1 MRLFALRRADALAL
15 ALLAAVVLA
24 IHWRWFLPGVIT
36 DQDWRVYSAAQLHA
50 LFPSP
55 SVFDLT
61 MNLGADNRDSINFYP
76 MISLMALIARL
87 GASPGLAVRLV
98 VMFPTIVLLGAGG
111 YIFARTYVTSV
122 LASWLAG
129 AFYACNAYVDVI
141 IGRGQMTVA
150 ESAAWSAIALAA
162 CVRAVRP
169 GGRARDAA
177 LAALCLGLAFVCD
190 VRIALLACTAAIPL
204 CAIELRRDSLAG
216 QLARGA
222 AIGGALALLL
232 LYTLIPTLASHLQFS
247 PPSDFGDAGWLSR
260 LSFTSLAQA
269 LTFDHPLWY
278 DNAVH
283 TWRWKFAIFLVP
295 VVVGFWVMLRDPE
308 QRPRAGVMLALVA
321 AGAVFVAG
329 TLTWFGP
336 VYVWLFMHTWYVHL
350 FRDPSKFTV
359 LMLPGYALAF
369 GTGAAAIVAWMPRRW
384 MQAVAVAAFIVL
396 ALWPSRPIFTGAQT
410 QLYWPKQPAADE
422 TLLAQT
428 LSADP
433 IPSRV
438 LWTPIPDRFIP
449 PDDRHPAI
457 DALWFAQIAVDGVS
471 SLSDSQRLARALRSL
486 GIGYVVVLRNE
497 SASLAYP
504 PTYVAYRTIRTYA
517 ALGAFGV
524 PLFDGPALSVFKVG
538 GVMRFSADPALAGL
552 RVNALQIPSVRDGVS
567 AGPVLRA
574 PVRMTARG
582 AVSGAWLVPVPS
594 GVRGARDP
602 ALVAARPPRD
612 TLFASKG
619 ALRLDGLVPER
630 EGAVVVDPYGALLD
644 VPDWTGYV
652 DVGIRVR
659 RVGAAR
665 PYLLLRTQDRAF
677 GYEIRGVSRP
687 GDYHVMLPAE
697 DVPRTVRV
705 RASPPA
711 DISIESSAFVP
722 ASYHGLIDPAALA
735 RARPTRTISI
745 LIPLAAAVAADGAHD
760 TFTTLPLQTVRQFP
774 AMLAGSGRV
783 SGTLAGPMSA
793 SPLWSTA
800 PAPDARAARAPSRSL
815 GDFAAA
821 DLPPDAAGVTF
832 EYSVDRQL
840 ALGEILSLL
849 VALGLIA
856 CIMFD
861 PGARR
866 AGE

>member
-1 MRLFALRRADALAL
+1 MAL
-15 ALLAAVVLA
+15 ALLAAVVVA
-24 IHWRWFLPGVIT
+24 IHWRWFLPGIIT

-55 SVFDLT
+55 SVFDFTL
-61 MNLGADNRDSINFYP
+61 NLGADNRDSINFYP
-76 MISLMALIARL
+76 MISLMALVARL
-87 GASPGLAVRLV
+87 GASPDLAARLI
-98 VMFPTIVLLGAGG
+98 VMFPTIVLLAAGG
-111 YIFARTYVTSV
+111 YVFARTYAASV

-141 IGRGQMTVA
+141 VGRGQMTVA

-204 CAIELRRDSLAG
+204 CAIELRRDSFAG
-216 QLARGA
+216 QLGRAG

-232 LYTLIPTLASHLQFS
+232 LYTFIPTLASHLQFS
-247 PPSDFGDAGWLSR
+247 PPSDYGDPGWLSR

-283 TWRWKFAIFLVP
+283 TWRWKYASFLVP
-295 VVVGFWVMLRDPE
+295 VVVGFWVMLRDPD
-308 QRPRAGVMLALVA
+308 QRPRAAVMLALVA
-321 AGAVFVAG
+321 VGAVFVAG

-336 VYVWLFMHTWYVHL
+336 AYVWLFMHTWYIHL
-350 FRDPSKFTV
+350 FRDPSKFTA

-369 GTGAAAIVAWMPRRW
+369 GIGAAAIVARMPRRW
-384 MQAVAVAAFIVL
+384 MQCVAAAAFIAL
-396 ALWPSRPIFTGAQT
+396 ALSPSRPVFTGAQT

-422 TLLAQT
+422 TLLAQA

-433 IPSRV
+433 VPSRV
-438 LWTPIPDRFIP
+438 LWAPIPDRFVP
-449 PDDRHPAI
+449 PDNRHPAV
-457 DALWFAQIAVDGVS
+457 DALWFAQIAVEGAS

-486 GIGYVVVLRNE
+486 GIGYIVLLRNE

-504 PTYVAYRTIRTYA
+504 PTYVAFRTIRTYA
-517 ALGAFGV
+517 ALGAFGA

-538 GVMRFSADPALAGL
+538 DVMRFSADPALAAL
-552 RVNALQIPSVRDGVS
+552 RVNALQIPSVRDAGSAAPMRGSAVS
-567 AGPVLRA
+567 
-574 PVRMTARG
+574 MTARG
-582 AVSGAWLVPVPS
+582 AAVGAWLVPVPS

-612 TLFASKG
+612 TMFASRG
-619 ALRLDGLVPER
+619 AVRVDGLVPER
-630 EGAVVVDPYGALLD
+630 DGPVVLDRYGATLE

-652 DVGIRVR
+652 DVGIRVGH
-659 RVGAAR
+659 VGAAR
-665 PYLLLRTQDRAF
+665 PYLALRTPETAF

-687 GDYHVMLPAE
+687 GDYDVMLPAE
-697 DVPRTVRV
+697 DVPRTLHA
-705 RASPPA
+705 RASPPM
-711 DISIESSAFVP
+711 DISIESVAFVP
-722 ASYHGLIDPAALA
+722 ASYHGLIDPAALGL
-735 RARPTRTISI
+735 ARPTRTISI
-745 LIPLAAAVAADGAHD
+745 LIPLAAAFAAGRTHD
-760 TFTTLPLQTVRQFP
+760 AYLTLPLQTTREFP
-774 AMLAGSGRV
+774 ATLAGAGRV

-793 SPLWSTA
+793 SLLWSTA
-800 PAPDARAARAPSRSL
+800 SAPDAREPRAPSRSV

-821 DLPPDAAGVTF
+821 DLPAEASGVTF

-856 CIMFD
+856 CIVLD
-861 PGARR
+861 PGVRR
-866 AGE
+866 ARE